1 MAARKPKSQA
11 KAVVPPR
18 EDKAVRPARANKA
31 ASGWLRVRVVKA
43 HDGLEAGT
51 VFVKP
56 ERVAKTMINLGFWEA
71 V

>member
-1 MAARKPKSQA
+1 MAARKPKQA

-31 ASGWLRVRVVKA
+31 ADGWLRVRVVKA

-51 VFVKP
+51 VFSKP
-56 ERVAKTMINLGFWEA
+56 ERVAREMINLGFWEL

>member
-1 MAARKPKSQA
+1 MAARKPKQA

-51 VFVKP
+51 VFSTP
-56 ERVAKTMINLGFWEA
+56 ERGAKEMINLGFWEL

>member
-1 MAARKPKSQA
+1 MAARKPKSA

-18 EDKAVRPARANKA
+18 EDKAVRPAAANKA

-51 VFVKP
+51 VFSKP
-56 ERVAKTMINLGFWEA
+56 ERVAREMINLGYWEA
-71 V
+71 L

>member
-1 MAARKPKSQA
+1 MAARKPKQA

-31 ASGWLRVRVVKA
+31 ASGFLRVRVVKA

-51 VFVKP
+51 VLSRP
-56 ERVAKTMINLGFWEA
+56 ERVARTMINLGYWEA
-71 V
+71 L

>member
-51 VFVKP
+51 VFSKP
-56 ERVAKTMINLGFWEA
+56 ERVAREMINLGFWEL

>member
-1 MAARKPKSQA
+1 MAARKPKQA

-43 HDGLEAGT
+43 HDGIEAGT
-51 VFVKP
+51 VFSKP
-56 ERVAKTMINLGFWEA
+56 ERVAKEMINLGFWEL

>member
-1 MAARKPKSQA
+1 MAARKPKQA

-18 EDKAVRPARANKA
+18 EDKAVRPACANKA
-31 ASGWLRVRVVKA
+31 ASGWMRVRVVKA

-51 VFVKP
+51 EFVKP
-56 ERVAKTMINLGFWEA
+56 ERVAKTMINLGYWEA

>member
-1 MAARKPKSQA
+1 MAARKPKQA

-18 EDKAVRPARANKA
+18 EDKAVRPACANKA

-43 HDGLEAGT
+43 HDGIEAGT
-51 VFVKP
+51 VFSKP
-56 ERVAKTMINLGFWEA
+56 ERVAREMINLGYWEA